1 MPHGRCAD
9 VWWPARSAVETV
21 GHDPPIVVE
30 SLEPP
35 DEVEIDRPVMVGP
48 DDLWHQ
54 VRVATIVAV
63 DLERVG
69 DSTSGNRRQP
79 PLTLGDVASE
89 CVERLEL

>member
-1 MPHGRCAD
+1 MVAKLVRQ
-9 VWWPARSAVETV
+9 VETV

-69 DSTSGNRRQP
+69 DSPITSGNRRQP

-89 CVERLEL
+89 CVKRLEL